1 MIGPDSSPCLHKRGD
16 GHQGTVKSPFEFAQ
30 GLNSILVVFDS
41 EGEFQR
47 VEGAIRPESSPTNC
61 RSKKLLMTYYTD
73 GTFES
78 KGCKLS
84 LIV

>member
-30 GLNSILVVFDS
+30 GLSSILVKILAVFDS
-41 EGEFQR
+41 EGGYQR

-61 RSKKLLMTYYTD
+61 RCKKFLMTY
-73 GTFES
+73 
-78 KGCKLS
+78 
-84 LIV
+84 